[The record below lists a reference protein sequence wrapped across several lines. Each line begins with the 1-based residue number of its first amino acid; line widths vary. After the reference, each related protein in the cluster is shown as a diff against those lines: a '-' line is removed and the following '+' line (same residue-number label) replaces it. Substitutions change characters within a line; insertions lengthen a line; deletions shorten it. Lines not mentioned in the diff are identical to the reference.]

1 MGEGGT
7 TGQRGTSVGGGV
19 HAFDLRRSLRGVMSR
34 LGFEQD
40 WYLILVG
47 AIIGSMTAL
56 LAVGFAK
63 ALHGLE
69 HEVFE
74 TQKGLSV
81 WLMPLLPMAGGLV
94 TGLLTYFF
102 ARDATGHGVPNV
114 MKALIKNGG
123 KIPLKV
129 GAVKALASI
138 ATVASGGSA
147 GPEGPIVQIGSTAGS
162 WFGRVL
168 KINRDQMGTLVGC
181 GAAAG
186 MASIFN
192 APIAGV
198 LFVME
203 VLLRDFSLK
212 TFTPIL
218 VASVFSSAVTQAV
231 LGQNEAIFQVSDVH
245 QYTFNLVEIPSY
257 ILLGVV
263 CGVVSVALGQALHH
277 GDSFFERVFD
287 RGIGGK
293 PVHPIMRPVVGALG
307 VGVLGVLWVLVAQG
321 GGGEGGAG
329 SVPAFFADGYRTIEW
344 LITQDAYEAPAA
356 TPEGLVAIAEGA
368 IPLGILLLIALVGV
382 KIVATVLTLSTGGS
396 GGAFAPSLFVGA
408 VSGAAFGLTLDR
420 LNLMPDGGSPAAFA
434 VVGMAAVIAGT
445 THAPLTAILML
456 FELTRNVYI
465 LLPIMLAAVI
475 STVVAQ
481 LVDRDSI
488 YTATLRREGINVG
501 RSQDLTI
508 LRKITVASCE
518 FMPIPKESIYPS
530 DPLSKVIE
538 MQGRHS
544 VTDFVI
550 VDQESGRYMGL
561 VTGQDIRSALLDREA
576 IPLLLVAELMR
587 TDLPTVSRD
596 DTLDTVLARFSQHD
610 VSSLCVV
617 SPIDPTLAMAMIT
630 RSSVL
635 QRYQRAL
642 EES

>member
-7 TGQRGTSVGGGV
+7 TGQRGASAGGGAG
-19 HAFDLRRSLRGVMSR
+19 AFDLRRWLRGVMSR

-47 AIIGSMTAL
+47 AAIGSLTAL

-123 KIPLKV
+123 RIPLKV
-129 GAVKALASI
+129 GAIKALASI

-147 GPEGPIVQIGSTAGS
+147 GPEGPIVQIGSTGGS

-245 QYTFNLVEIPSY
+245 QYTFSLVEIPSY

-263 CGVVSVALGQALHH
+263 CGVVSVALGQALHA
-277 GDSFFERVFD
+277 GDSFFEKVFD
-287 RGIGGK
+287 RGVAGK
-293 PVHPIMRPVVGALG
+293 RVHPIMRPVIGALG
-307 VGVLGVLWVLVAQG
+307 VGVLGVLWVLVAQ

-344 LITQDAYEAPAA
+344 LISQEAYTASAGATGDGLAA
-356 TPEGLVAIAEGA
+356 VEGA
-368 IPLGILLLIALVGV
+368 IPLGILLLVALVGV
-382 KIVATVLTLSTGGS
+382 KILATVLTLSTGGS

-408 VSGAAFGLTLDR
+408 VAGAAFGLTLER
-420 LNLMPDGGSPAAFA
+420 LHLMPEGGSPAAFA

-456 FELTRNVYI
+456 FELTRDVYI

-475 STVVAQ
+475 ATVVAQ

-488 YTATLRREGINVG
+488 YTATLRREGLNVG

-508 LRKITVASCE
+508 LRKITVASCD

-596 DTLDTVLARFSQHD
+596 DTLDTVLARFSRHD

-617 SPIDPTLAMAMIT
+617 SPIDPTLAMSMIT